1 MVIDLHTILAM
12 SSDVECTFSAA
23 KSTIEEACWRLLP
36 NMTEALQCFVFW
48 FRGGYC
54 TREGLHE
61 VFKGRE
67 AAERAELE
75 ESEGVL
81 ESE

>member
-1 MVIDLHTILAM
+1 MVVDLHTILAM
-12 SSDVECTFSAA
+12 SSDVGCTFSAA
-23 KSTIEEACWRLLP
+23 KSTIEEARWRLLP
-36 NMTEALQCFVFW
+36 DITEALQCFVLW

-54 TREGLHE
+54 TRERLQE
-61 VFKGRE
+61 VFKGWE

-75 ESEGVL
+75 ESVGVL